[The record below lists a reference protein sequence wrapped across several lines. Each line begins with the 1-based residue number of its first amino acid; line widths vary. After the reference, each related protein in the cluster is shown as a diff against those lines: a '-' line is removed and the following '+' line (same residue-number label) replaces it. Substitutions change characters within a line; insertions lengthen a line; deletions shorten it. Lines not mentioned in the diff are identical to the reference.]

1 MSDLSQPGDQPR
13 QPSSPETRK
22 RAFKLLFFSLTCL
35 GMGQS
40 LMFANLPPIARELGF
55 SEFHVGAI
63 FMVSAIFWVFCSP
76 MLGRRSDI
84 WGRRPV
90 ILVGLIAYAVST
102 AAFGFI
108 IQMALWG
115 WLSVVPAVVLLVLA
129 RILYGALGAGTI
141 AAGQAYVADRTSRA
155 ERVRAVA
162 GMNAGFSLGVTIGPG
177 VGAALVV
184 FGLLMPFYGIA
195 LLALAS
201 AVSLYLMLPEQTPPK
216 GQAMRP
222 RLSPFDRRVL
232 PFLLAS
238 IMITTVQ
245 ALTIQTAAF
254 YFMDVLGLAAAETVQ
269 YVGVGL
275 MASAMAAVLAQLAI
289 IPRLNPSAQFLMRI
303 GCVIG
308 IAAYVMFLL
317 ADSYG
322 PLVFALV
329 ISGLAFGLA
338 RPGIAAAASLS
349 VRQDEQGS
357 VAGLVGATG
366 AAGHVISPIFAMPL
380 YKIDPSLPYLA
391 GVILFAL
398 FGLMVM
404 LNGTIRRAGRSLAE
418 EGQGGP
424 DSPSSL

>member
-1 MSDLSQPGDQPR
+1 MSDAPETADQPR

-76 MLGRRSDI
+76 ILGRRSDI

-102 AAFGFI
+102 AAGFV

-115 WLSVVPAVVLLVLA
+115 WLAVVPTVVLLVLS
-129 RILYGALGAGTI
+129 RILYGALGSGTI

-201 AVSLYLMLPEQTPPK
+201 AVSLYLMLPEQTQPK
-216 GQAMRP
+216 GQTMRP
-222 RLSPFDRRVL
+222 RLSPFDRRVR

-275 MASAMAAVLAQLAI
+275 MASAMAAVMAQLVI

-308 IAAYVMFLL
+308 IAAYIMFLL

-366 AAGHVISPIFAMPL
+366 AAGHVISPVFAMPL

-391 GVILFAL
+391 GVILFVM
-398 FGLMVM
+398 FGFMVM

-424 DSPSSL
+424 DEPTSL